1 MSPRAY
7 RSAGLARS
15 LALLWTFLFATAAI
29 LAVGAVVLS
38 SVLSKNLEDEALAV
52 NAQHVAVYTDT
63 VLTPFLVRG
72 KRVAVGERALRR
84 LRETV
89 RARSDVTGVSIWS
102 RKQRLV
108 ASTYRRRRSAMAAVE
123 VAEVLGGGGPRAAV
137 TELATRPS
145 GSQRSRR
152 QIVVW
157 APIRAQRGRPL
168 GVAEVTIQPRILDAS
183 VGAATRTV
191 WIAVAIVFAVL
202 ALALGLLVRGAS
214 ARLSRQNDAFQAR
227 TRELLE
233 STQLLEESLLQTV
246 ETLNA
251 AVEARDPYTAGH
263 SQRVRRVAL
272 AVGRDLGLPSK
283 RLGALGTAALFHD
296 VGKIGIPDSILT
308 KAGPLE
314 PVEAAIMREHVTR
327 GAEIVAKVSSFEDAV
342 PGDQAS
348 PRALG
353 RPRLPGRAQRTG
365 DPARGRDHRPRGRL
379 GRDDDRPALRA
390 CALAERRADADPHR
404 AREAVQPVRRRRV
417 HRGRPQAPRRGDAGQ
432 APRSRAPPAE
442 TRSQASRPITRSV

>member
-15 LALLWTFLFATAAI
+15 LALLWTFLLVTAAI

-38 SVLSKNLEDEALAV
+38 SVLSKNLEEEALTMNAV
-52 NAQHVAVYTDT
+52 HVALYTDT
-63 VLTPFLVRG
+63 VLAPVLVRG
-72 KRVAVGERALRR
+72 RRVAVGEGALRR
-84 LRETV
+84 LRQTV
-89 RARSDVTGVSIWS
+89 RARADVTGVSIWS

-108 ASTYRRRRSAMAAVE
+108 ASTYRRRKSAMAADE
-123 VAEVLGGGGPRAAV
+123 VAEVLGGAGPRAAI
-137 TELATRPS
+137 TDIATRPG

-152 QIVVW
+152 QVVVW
-157 APIRAQRGRPL
+157 APIRAATGRPL

-183 VGAATRTV
+183 VGAARRAI

-202 ALALGLLVRGAS
+202 ALALALLVRGAA
-214 ARLSRQNDAFQAR
+214 ARLSRQNDAFQTR

-233 STQLLEESLLQTV
+233 STKLLEENLLQTV

-327 GAEIVAKVSSFEDAV
+327 GAEIVAKVSSFDDAV
-342 PGDQAS
+342 PAIRHHHERWDGLGYPDGLSGEEIPLEAAIIGLADAWDAMTTDR
-348 PRALG
+348 PYARALS
-353 RPRLPGRAQRTG
+353 LNDALMQVRTG
-365 DPARGRDHRPRGRL
+365 RGKQFSPSVVDAFTEVARR
-379 GRDDDRPALRA
+379 RPA
-390 CALAERRADADPHR
+390 E
-404 AREAVQPVRRRRV
+404 VM
-417 HRGRPQAPRRGDAGQ
+417 
-432 APRSRAPPAE
+432 PPA
-442 TRSQASRPITRSV
+442 SKQSAAG

>member
-1 MSPRAY
+1 MSPRAH

-15 LALLWTFLFATAAI
+15 LALLWTFLLATAAI

-38 SVLSKNLEDEALAV
+38 SVLATSLEEEALAV
-52 NAQHVAVYTDT
+52 NASHVALYTDT

-72 KRVAVGERALRR
+72 GRVAVGDRARRR
-84 LRETV
+84 LQAAV
-89 RARSDVTGVSIWS
+89 RARRDITGVSIWS
-102 RKQRLV
+102 RKERLLG
-108 ASTYRRRRSAMAAVE
+108 STYRRRTSAMAADE
-123 VAEVLGGGGPRAAV
+123 VAQVLSGGGPRAAV
-137 TELATRPS
+137 TELATRPG

-157 APIRAQRGRPL
+157 APVRAERGRPL
-168 GVAEVTIQPRILDAS
+168 AVAEVTIQPRILDAS
-183 VGAATRTV
+183 VGAARRTIWV
-191 WIAVAIVFAVL
+191 AVAIVFAVL
-202 ALALGLLVRGAS
+202 ALALAVLVSGAS
-214 ARLSRQNDAFQAR
+214 ARLSRQNDAFQTR

-233 STQLLEESLLQTV
+233 STRLLEENLLQTV

-283 RLGALGTAALFHD
+283 RLGTLGTAALFHD

-327 GAEIVAKVSSFEDAV
+327 GAEIVAKVSSFEHAV
-342 PGDQAS
+342 PAIRHHHERWDGLGYPDGLSGEEIPLEAAIIGLADAWDAMTTER
-348 PRALG
+348 PYARALS
-353 RPRLPGRAQRTG
+353 LNDALMQIRTG
-365 DPARGRDHRPRGRL
+365 RGKQFNPSVVDAFTEVARR
-379 GRDDDRPALRA
+379 RPAEVMPPGA
-390 CALAERRADADPHR
+390 QKQSA
-404 AREAVQPVRRRRV
+404 
-417 HRGRPQAPRRGDAGQ
+417 AG
-432 APRSRAPPAE
+432 
-442 TRSQASRPITRSV
+442 